1 MSEFDNYKPNS
12 NKSRAESAAIASNE
26 SEKRA
31 TKVVTNPVKVKKNEL
46 RKVADAL
53 VPGDVTNIKS
63 YIFMDVLVPAF
74 KKLVSDIITNSVDM
88 LFYGETGRSRTST
101 NASRVSYRSY
111 YDQRDDDRRYSRSTA
126 RMRSSYD
133 DVSFKTRG
141 EAEEVLSQMEA
152 MLDRYKLVRVA
163 DLYDM
168 AGITHDY
175 TDNDYGWTNLRS
187 ADIVRTRDGWY
198 MIRLPRAVPI
208 D

>member
-12 NKSRAESAAIASNE
+12 NKSRAESAAITSNE

-101 NASRVSYRSY
+101 NASRVSYRNNFDKKHETHSCFL
-111 YDQRDDDRRYSRSTA
+111 SKLLRSKG
-126 RMRSSYD
+126 RRSSIQPIYCQN
-133 DVSFKTRG
+133 
-141 EAEEVLSQMEA
+141 EEQL
-152 MLDRYKLVRVA
+152 
-163 DLYDM
+163 
-168 AGITHDY
+168 
-175 TDNDYGWTNLRS
+175 
-187 ADIVRTRDGWY
+187 
-198 MIRLPRAVPI
+198 
-208 D
+208 

>member
-1 MSEFDNYKPNS
+1 MMC
-12 NKSRAESAAIASNE
+12 R
-26 SEKRA
+26 
-31 TKVVTNPVKVKKNEL
+31 L
-46 RKVADAL
+46 
-53 VPGDVTNIKS
+53 
-63 YIFMDVLVPAF
+63 
-74 KKLVSDIITNSVDM
+74 
-88 LFYGETGRSRTST
+88 
-101 NASRVSYRSY
+101 
-111 YDQRDDDRRYSRSTA
+111 
-126 RMRSSYD
+126 
-133 DVSFKTRG
+133 KTRG

>member
-1 MSEFDNYKPNS
+1 MSEFNNYKPNS
-12 NKSRAESAAIASNE
+12 NKSRVESAATTSNE

-126 RMRSSYD
+126 RTRSSYD

>member
-12 NKSRAESAAIASNE
+12 NKSRAESAAITSNE

-111 YDQRDDDRRYSRSTA
+111 YDQRDDDRRYSRPTA

-141 EAEEVLSQMEA
+141 EAAEVLSQMEA

>member
-12 NKSRAESAAIASNE
+12 NKSRAESAAITSNE

-31 TKVVTNPVKVKKNEL
+31 TKIVTNPVKVKKNEL

>member
-12 NKSRAESAAIASNE
+12 NKSRAESASITSNE

>member
-12 NKSRAESAAIASNE
+12 NKSKAESATTAVKE
-26 SEKRA
+26 SEKRTA
-31 TKVVTNPVKVKKNEL
+31 KVVTNPVKVQKNEL

-53 VPGDVTNIKS
+53 VPGDVSNIKS

-101 NASRVSYRSY
+101 TASRVSYRSY
-111 YDQRDDDRRYSRSTA
+111 YDQRDDDRRYGRSAVRT
-126 RMRSSYD
+126 RYSYD
-133 DVSFKTRG
+133 DVVFKTRG
-141 EAEEVLSQMEA
+141 EAEEVLSRMEE
-152 MLDRYKLVRVA
+152 MIDRYKMVRVA

-168 AGITHDY
+168 VGITGDY
-175 TDNDYGWTNLRS
+175 TDNNYGWTNLRS
-187 ADIVRTRDGWY
+187 ADIARTRDGGY

>member
-12 NKSRAESAAIASNE
+12 NKSRAESASITSNE

-111 YDQRDDDRRYSRSTA
+111 YDQRDDDRRCSRSTA

>member
-12 NKSRAESAAIASNE
+12 NKSRAESAAVTSKE
-26 SEKRA
+26 SEKRV

-63 YIFMDVLVPAF
+63 YIFMDILVPAF

-88 LFYGETGRSRTST
+88 LFYGETGQSRTST

-126 RMRSSYD
+126 RTRSGYD

>member
-12 NKSRAESAAIASNE
+12 NKSRAESAAITSNE

-74 KKLVSDIITNSVDM
+74 KKLVADIITNSVDM

>member
-12 NKSRAESAAIASNE
+12 NKSKAESATVAKE

-31 TKVVTNPVKVKKNEL
+31 AKVVTNPVKVKKNEL

-88 LFYGETGRSRTST
+88 LFYGETGRSGTRT

-111 YDQRDDDRRYSRSTA
+111 YDQRDDDRRYSRSA
-126 RMRSSYD
+126 IGAKSSYD
-133 DVSFKTRG
+133 DVVFKTRG
-141 EAEEVLSQMEA
+141 DAEEVLSQMEA
-152 MLDRYKLVRVA
+152 MIDRYRLVRVA

-187 ADIVRTRDGWY
+187 ADIVRTRDGGY
-198 MIRLPRAVPI
+198 IIRLPRAVPI

>member
-12 NKSRAESAAIASNE
+12 NKSRAESAAITSNE

>member
-1 MSEFDNYKPNS
+1 MSEFDNYRPNS
-12 NKSRAESAAIASNE
+12 NKSRAESASITSNE